1 MNDNQVYKV
10 TYFDRG
16 HPKTSGGHT
25 LASAKQTAKR
35 LSAKVGVH
43 SVVIVPTKERFAD
56 AY

>member
-10 TYFDRG
+10 TYFDHG